1 MIFVVLPVY
10 NEEQNV
16 RNVIMELRA
25 SLKSE
30 PYQIIAV
37 NDGSSDKSLEILRE
51 IQADDMAIE
60 SSTINMNVGQV
71 FSSGIGRALE
81 LSNDPNDVV
90 IIMESDRTSS
100 VSVAVQ
106 LVEAIQSRGDD
117 VVIASRY
124 RREGGFV
131 NFPFWRVVLSRT
143 ASSLMRYCFPVSRDV
158 CDYTIFFRA
167 YRIGILRRA
176 VEVFGRYGV
185 IQSKGFPA
193 NAELLIKLAL
203 LTSRISEI
211 PFVYDYGRKK
221 GRSKIRILRT
231 IGEYFVVLSYLKSD
245 RRKVER
251 LGLRR
256 NERESS

>member
-16 RNVIMELRA
+16 RNIITELRA
-25 SLKSE
+25 SLKGE
-30 PYQIIAV
+30 PYTIIAV
-37 NDGSSDKSLEILRE
+37 NDGSSDRSLEILHE
-51 IQADDMAIE
+51 AQADDMVIE
-60 SSTINMNVGQV
+60 SSIINMNVGQA

-81 LSNDPNDVV
+81 LSQNPNDEV
-90 IIMESDRTSS
+90 IIMEADQTSS
-100 VSVAVQ
+100 VNVALK
-106 LVEAIQSRGDD
+106 LVEALRSRGDD

-131 NFPFWRVVLSRT
+131 NFPFWRVILSRT
-143 ASSLMRYCFPVSRDV
+143 ASRMMRHYFPVSRDV
-158 CDYTIFFRA
+158 YDYTIFFRA
-167 YRIGILRRA
+167 YRVGLLRRA
-176 VEVFGRYGV
+176 IEVFGKYGV

-203 LTSRISEI
+203 LSSKISEI

-221 GRSKIRILRT
+221 GRSKIKILRT
-231 IGEYFVVLSYLKSD
+231 IGEYFIVLSYLKSD

-251 LGLRR
+251 LGL
-256 NERESS
+256 